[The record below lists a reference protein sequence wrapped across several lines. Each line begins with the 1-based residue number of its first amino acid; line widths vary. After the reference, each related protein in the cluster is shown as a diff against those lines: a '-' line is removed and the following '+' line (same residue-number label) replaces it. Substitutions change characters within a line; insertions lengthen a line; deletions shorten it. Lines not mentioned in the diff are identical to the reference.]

1 MARCRMAAAAA
12 ARRTARTIVILHAS
26 VDDVASLEPWVR
38 SGIFLATISTLA
50 LAERRRPRRPN
61 RSTRSRFTNV
71 ALLLLNTLLVRAITT
86 TSLIAVAVTAQT
98 MQWGA
103 LTHVAAPTWIEFAIA
118 ILLLDAGMYLQH
130 RLFHLVPWFW
140 RLHAVHHSDTAFDV
154 TTGIRFHPGEILL
167 SLAIKAAVVVA
178 LGASPWAVLVF
189 EALLSSA
196 SLFEHSNVR
205 IAPRIDA
212 LLRHAI
218 VTPDVHR
225 VHHSV
230 ERDEHNRNF
239 GFLLLWWDR
248 LFHTYRAVPRGDAS
262 TMPIGLSAFRSDAD
276 QQLHSLI
283 VQPFSAR

>member
-1 MARCRMAAAAA
+1 M
-12 ARRTARTIVILHAS
+12 
-26 VDDVASLEPWVR
+26 EPWVR
-38 SGIFLATISTLA
+38 SSIFLTTISALA
-50 LAERRRPRRPN
+50 LAEKWRPQRPN
-61 RSTRSRFTNV
+61 RSIRSRGTNV
-71 ALLLLNTLLVRAITT
+71 ALLLLNTLVVRAITA
-86 TSLIAVAVTAQT
+86 TSLVGVAMMAQT
-98 MQWGA
+98 MRWGV
-103 LTHVAAPTWIEFAIA
+103 LTHVVAPPWTEFVVAIA
-118 ILLLDAGMYLQH
+118 SLDAGMYLQH

-140 RLHAVHHSDTAFDV
+140 RLHAVHHSDTAFDL
-154 TTGIRFHPGEILL
+154 TTGIRFHPGEILV

-230 ERDEHNRNF
+230 ERDEHNSNF

-248 LFHTYRAVPRGDAS
+248 LFDTYRAVPRGDPR
-262 TMPIGLSAFRSDAD
+262 TMPIGLSAFRSDED